1 MDISCPSCRVVSVVS
16 VEKIREISAAVGF
29 HPEQTAE
36 VLSLVGIQVPQ
47 VLKTQ
52 APVLETP
59 EGSISDPTDPPSID
73 VDISEHPETHPP
85 KKRRKISKD
94 GLKEKLE
101 DPALMEAV
109 SKKISGD
116 FSAIPRHKNN
126 DAYTFVMRYLMA
138 TLHLI
143 IGLPLSKVQA
153 ISIDTVLSPTVVD
166 GGYKIDYEGGF
177 QISNALFDIIGKF
190 VGHRKVESNEL
201 KFFVT
206 WAGKPVSHGSS
217 EMIRLNKS
225 LDAWKNSDNNDNGQ
239 QVDSYRRILDH
250 YPVSLG
256 RKCPNFSQLKAL
268 GFTVLKEAKALQ
280 QRWRHDY
287 GKLDSRDWLS
297 SFKKNPPTLQQCED
311 ILKTKPYWR
320 LTAKVLLKGWVPR
333 SSRNQTAQSSKP
345 RNQNFDQCLV
355 DGKWPGLAIKKDP
368 VTGRGL
374 LTTVPFS
381 KGDVVCDYHGKM
393 YQAPS
398 SHWKTVQDTS
408 YLFCLP
414 PVDGVSWYV
423 DAIGEDGSFG
433 RLINHSK
440 NPSKI
445 NLHPVQH
452 KVDGKFKAL
461 LLVAKRDILA
471 GEELWY
477 AYGDRDKGV
486 PDWMKS

>member
-1 MDISCPSCRVVSVVS
+1 MDISCPSCRVVS

-177 QISNALFDIIGKF
+177 QISNALFDII
-190 VGHRKVESNEL
+190 R
-201 KFFVT
+201 
-206 WAGKPVSHGSS
+206 W
-217 EMIRLNKS
+217 
-225 LDAWKNSDNNDNGQ
+225 
-239 QVDSYRRILDH
+239 
-250 YPVSLG
+250 
-256 RKCPNFSQLKAL
+256 SQ
-268 GFTVLKEAKALQ
+268 
-280 QRWRHDY
+280 
-287 GKLDSRDWLS
+287 
-297 SFKKNPPTLQQCED
+297 
-311 ILKTKPYWR
+311 
-320 LTAKVLLKGWVPR
+320 KGW
-333 SSRNQTAQSSKP
+333 
-345 RNQNFDQCLV
+345 
-355 DGKWPGLAIKKDP
+355 
-368 VTGRGL
+368 
-374 LTTVPFS
+374 
-381 KGDVVCDYHGKM
+381 
-393 YQAPS
+393 
-398 SHWKTVQDTS
+398 
-408 YLFCLP
+408 
-414 PVDGVSWYV
+414 
-423 DAIGEDGSFG
+423 E
-433 RLINHSK
+433 
-440 NPSKI
+440 
-445 NLHPVQH
+445 
-452 KVDGKFKAL
+452 
-461 LLVAKRDILA
+461 
-471 GEELWY
+471 
-477 AYGDRDKGV
+477 
-486 PDWMKS
+486 